1 MTKKELWNI
10 CHANGISPLI
20 YKWSFFQEQPDG
32 WIKKKLSPIYEDIDS
47 FIKGRNVWY
56 IYLEDS
62 VLASRIGAAFFKAA
76 VLSGWSKVR
85 YTTIENI
92 AGYQME
98 RWYENGDVYT
108 NILNADLVIIDKVKH
123 KMEDF
128 QRKVWDKF
136 VEERLLL
143 DKTTI
148 FVGLVPHTKQGIFD
162 DRCIELLKDVKAKN
176 FTDNGVQTLER
187 K

>member
-108 NILNADLVIIDKVKH
+108 NI
-123 KMEDF
+123 
-128 QRKVWDKF
+128 
-136 VEERLLL
+136 
-143 DKTTI
+143 
-148 FVGLVPHTKQGIFD
+148 KQGIFD